1 MEKFILEDFFNNK
14 HIIELN
20 PLNDYELTAINYA
33 LQKRGLNLDWYVL
46 RYDVE
51 TTEYNNEIVFK
62 DIIEAYEEFL
72 NTEPNY
78 PNERIELVFAPS
90 DEDEEFGENMV
101 INYKVY
107 GKRGE
112 QYEI

>member
-1 MEKFILEDFFNNK
+1 MKKIILEDLFGNK
-14 HIIELN
+14 HKIELN

-33 LQKRGLNLDWYVL
+33 LQQRGLNLDWYVL
-46 RYDVE
+46 RYDTQ

-78 PNERIELVFAPS
+78 PNERIELIFAPG

-101 INYKVY
+101 INYKLY
-107 GKRGE
+107 NKRGE
-112 QYEI
+112 